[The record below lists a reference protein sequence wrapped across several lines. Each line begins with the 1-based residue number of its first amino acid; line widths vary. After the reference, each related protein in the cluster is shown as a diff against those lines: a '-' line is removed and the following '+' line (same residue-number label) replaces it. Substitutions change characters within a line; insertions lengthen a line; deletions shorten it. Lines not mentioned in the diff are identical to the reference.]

1 MSPFFAAFLACA
13 WMGAVF
19 LITGWRGRAARE
31 RENEPHKSIGQHSR

>member
-1 MSPFFAAFLACA
+1 MSPFFAALWACA

-31 RENEPHKSIGQHSR
+31 GQTAHQEASREHAK